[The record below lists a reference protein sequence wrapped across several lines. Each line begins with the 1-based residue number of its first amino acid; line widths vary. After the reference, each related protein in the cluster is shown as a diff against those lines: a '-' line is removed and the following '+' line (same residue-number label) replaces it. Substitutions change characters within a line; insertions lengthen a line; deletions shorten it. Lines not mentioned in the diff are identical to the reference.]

1 MADPIRPEDRS
12 AEIESTEDPL
22 ATLEDGA
29 SEAGRPGD
37 RIQDPLLG
45 RVPAGPDVEPHVDE
59 LLKGETR
66 DGQPATGGAPAG
78 RTTLDEAKKRGPL
91 AFLQLLGPGL
101 ITGASDDDPSGIGT
115 YSQVGSQFGYGML
128 WMALFTFPMMAAI
141 QELCARIALQTGVG
155 LGIALRRKFPTWLV
169 GICVLGLLAANTI
182 NLGADL
188 GAVALGGSMLTRGF
202 IHQSWLVVPVAGL
215 ILYLQFFVTYQV
227 IFRVFKWL
235 TLALFAYVVTMF
247 LAHPALIDVV
257 KGTFI
262 PHIEFSR
269 DFITAMVA
277 VLGTTISPY
286 LFFWQA
292 SAEVDEMRAAGL
304 KNESARQG
312 VKQQELRAAQTDILI
327 GMAFSQIV
335 MYAIILT
342 SAAVLHAHGK
352 TDVQSADQAAQALAP
367 FLGPFAFIAFAV
379 GMIGTGLLAI
389 PILSGSAA
397 YALKEFMGWKGRLA
411 TKPRYRPTF
420 YAIIAAATL
429 AGLAI
434 NFIHIDPIRA
444 LFWTAVING
453 MVAPPLMILIVLLGS
468 DRTFMKDKVSGWL
481 SKTLT
486 WAGTVS
492 MTAAALALLVTTFVI
507 R

>member
-1 MADPIRPEDRS
+1 MAGPTRDDQW
-12 AEIESTEDPL
+12 AEIESEEDPL
-22 ATLEDGA
+22 KGA
-29 SEAGRPGD
+29 EGSSVEAGRPGD
-37 RIQDPLLG
+37 TINDPLL
-45 RVPAGPDVEPHVDE
+45 RAVPAGPDAEPHVDE
-59 LLKGETR
+59 LLKGETK
-66 DGQPATGGAPAG
+66 DGQPATGGPPAG
-78 RTTLDEAKKRGPL
+78 RSTLDEVKRQGPIGY
-91 AFLQLLGPGL
+91 LQLLGPGL

-115 YSQVGSQFGYGML
+115 YSQVGSQFGFGML

-155 LGIALRRKFPTWLV
+155 LGISLRRKFPTWLV
-169 GICVLGLLAANTI
+169 GICVLALLIANTI

-188 GAVALGGSMLTRGF
+188 GAVALGGSMLTRGVV
-202 IHQSWLVVPVAGL
+202 HQAWLIVPVAAL
-215 ILYLQFFVTYQV
+215 ILFLQFFVTYQL
-227 IFRVFKWL
+227 IFKIFKWL
-235 TLALFAYVVTMF
+235 TLALFAYVVTAFM
-247 LAHPALIDVV
+247 AHPALLEVLRA
-257 KGTFI
+257 TFI
-262 PHIEFSR
+262 PHVEFSK

-292 SAEVDEMRAAGL
+292 SAEIDEMRAAGL
-304 KNESARQG
+304 SHEGLRRG
-312 VKQQELRAAQTDILI
+312 VKRSELKAAQTDILI

-352 TDVQSADQAAQALAP
+352 VGVQTADQAASALQP
-367 FLGPFAFIAFAV
+367 FLGPFAFIAFAL

-397 YALKEFMGWKGRLA
+397 YAVKEFMGWKGALA
-411 TKPRYRPTF
+411 TKPQYRPTF
-420 YAIIAAATL
+420 YGLIAVATL
-429 AGLAI
+429 GGLAM
-434 NFIHIDPIRA
+434 NFLHIDPIGA

-453 MVAPPLMILIVLLGS
+453 LVAPPLMILIVLLGS
-468 DRTFMKDKVSGWL
+468 DRRFMAEHVSGWV

-486 WAGTVS
+486 WAGTLAMS
-492 MTAAALALLVTTFVI
+492 AAAIALVITTFVV

>member
-1 MADPIRPEDRS
+1 VAEPIRPEDRA
-12 AEIESTEDPL
+12 AEIQSNQGP
-22 ATLEDGA
+22 LEDLQDEA
-29 SEAGRPGD
+29 VEAGRPGD
-37 RIQDPLLG
+37 PIKDPLLK
-45 RVPAGPDVEPHVDE
+45 RVQPGPDREPEVDE

-66 DGQPATGGAPAG
+66 DGQPATGGTPAG
-78 RTTLDEAKKRGPL
+78 RTSLEEVKRHP
-91 AFLQLLGPGL
+91 ASILQVLGPGL

-115 YSQVGSQFGYGML
+115 YSQVGSQFGYGIL

-141 QELCARIALQTGVG
+141 QELCARIALHTGVG

-169 GICVLGLLAANTI
+169 GICIVGLLAANTI

-188 GAVALGGSMLTRGF
+188 GAVALGGSMLTKGL
-202 IHQSWLVVPVAGL
+202 IHQAWLLVPVAAL
-215 ILYLQFFVTYQV
+215 ILYLQLFVSYQV
-227 IFRVFKWL
+227 IFKIFKWL

-247 LAHPALIDVV
+247 LAHPALMDVV
-257 KGTFI
+257 KGTFV
-262 PHIEFSR
+262 PHIEFSKN
-269 DFITAMVA
+269 FITAMVA

-292 SAEVDEMRAAGL
+292 SAEIDEMRASGRQ
-304 KNESARQG
+304 NEAARRG
-312 VKQQELRAAQTDILI
+312 VRLHELRAARTDILI

-342 SAAVLHAHGK
+342 CAAVLHAHGK
-352 TDVQSADQAAQALAP
+352 TDIQSADQAAQALAP
-367 FLGPFAFIAFAV
+367 FLGPFAFIAFAA

-397 YALKEFMGWKGRLA
+397 YAVKEFMGWKGGLA
-411 TKPRYRPTF
+411 AKPRYRPTF
-420 YAIIAAATL
+420 YGIIAAATL
-429 AGLAI
+429 AGLAM
-434 NFIHIDPIRA
+434 NFLHIDPIRA

-468 DRTFMKDKVSGWL
+468 DRKFMEDKVSGWL

-486 WAGTVS
+486 WAGTIS